1 MLVFRE
7 WLEANKNR
15 WLCQKACAGV
25 RSRKVGK
32 PRLQLYNN
40 TTARPR
46 ARGPCPP
53 RSGVSGYD
61 HTTTGCCYPFR
72 ITRPSVVRSLLV
84 PASEMGMEQAMLYPT
99 LFVPLFVPL
108 VLWRGAVCTPG
119 LCRPAAGW
127 GRVFRGCTFGR
138 AGLEAH
144 GALVQAQRN
153 ERLVLTPK
161 AAAIC
166 VSCRCLAKPTR
177 APRTEEHLAELL
189 SKLKLGK

>member
-1 MLVFRE
+1 MPEILYPLYLKGSGFINTGLLVFRE

-119 LCRPAAGW
+119 LDRVEYFEAAHLGAPAWRPIGHLS
-127 GRVFRGCTFGR
+127 RRRGTN
-138 AGLEAH
+138 GL
-144 GALVQAQRN
+144 
-153 ERLVLTPK
+153 
-161 AAAIC
+161 C
-166 VSCRCLAKPTR
+166 
-177 APRTEEHLAELL
+177 
-189 SKLKLGK
+189 